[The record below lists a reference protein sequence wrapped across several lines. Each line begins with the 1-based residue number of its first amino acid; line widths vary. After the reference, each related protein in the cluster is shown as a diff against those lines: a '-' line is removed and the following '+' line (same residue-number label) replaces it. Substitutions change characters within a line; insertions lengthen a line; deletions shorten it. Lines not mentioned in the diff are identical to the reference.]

1 MSISGWAKL
10 LSVPQM
16 ARDLCSPSTN
26 AVSSS
31 GPVVSSSTGWLP
43 CPSAPHV
50 NIRLPTYKALLDD
63 PTLCQF
69 PPKCLSVLYYSTHH
83 VTIMKALVTAT
94 PH

>member
-1 MSISGWAKL
+1 MSTSGWAKL

-16 ARDLCSPSTN
+16 ARALCSPSTN

-63 PTLCQF
+63 PALCQF
-69 PPKCLSVLYYSTHH
+69 PPKCLNVLYYSTHH
-83 VTIMKALVTAT
+83 VTIRMALVTVT